1 VSTPALT
8 QEHGSQDSSA
18 HDEPTQDEVNDRG
31 LEKDLGSDPAIER
44 TEDNPTIEVSKDDEV
59 AKLKATI
66 AELTKQQTN
75 KGVVRMPP
83 AFEEE
88 HQITGVASLKTRS
101 GVDSDIIGNPTSRTT
116 RSKPKFEKVRTRA
129 DGPSET
135 LEVMGSGSKKTKK
148 KKK

>member
-1 VSTPALT
+1 VSTPALN
-8 QEHGSQDSSA
+8 GSQDSSA
-18 HDEPTQDEVNDRG
+18 HDEPTQDEVNDR
-31 LEKDLGSDPAIER
+31 DLGKDPAIEC
-44 TEDNPTIEVSKDDEV
+44 TEDNPIIGVSKDDEV

-75 KGVVRMPP
+75 KGVVRRPP
-83 AFEEE
+83 SFEEE
-88 HQITGVASLKTRS
+88 HGNTGVASLKTRS
-101 GVDSDIIGNPTSRTT
+101 VVDGDMSGNPTLRAT